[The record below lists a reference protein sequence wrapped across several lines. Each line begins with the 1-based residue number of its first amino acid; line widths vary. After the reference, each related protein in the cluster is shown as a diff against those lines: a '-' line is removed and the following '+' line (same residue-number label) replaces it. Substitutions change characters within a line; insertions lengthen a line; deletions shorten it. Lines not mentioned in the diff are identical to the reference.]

1 MPPRVLVLVGPTASG
16 KTAVSLEVARLLG
29 AEIVSAD
36 SRQIY
41 RYMDIGT
48 AKPTSDQ
55 RLSIPHHFIDERD
68 PDQEFNAGEFGM
80 LGRERIAQIFSRG
93 RLPLVV
99 GGSGLYVQAL
109 IDGFFEGPGADPEYR
124 AVLTRRLETDG
135 TRELMAELERID
147 PAAARRIDPTKP
159 RRIIRALE
167 VFHTTGAPLSELHR
181 QARQEIPFE
190 PVLVGLTMAR
200 SALYGRINERCGGM
214 VQQGL
219 VEEAKGLESRGFPQ
233 SLNALNT
240 VGYVEAFASL
250 SGEVTSERMLETF
263 RQNSRHYAKR
273 QLTWFRRDGRIVW
286 LDAEFSGP
294 VELAQRVAEVFRA
307 WEPR

>member
-36 SRQIY
+36 SRQVY
-41 RYMDIGT
+41 RFMDIGT
-48 AKPTSDQ
+48 AKPTSEQ
-55 RLSIPHHFIDERD
+55 RIGIPHHFIDERD
-68 PDQEFNAGEFGM
+68 PDQEVNAGEFGT
-80 LGRERIAQIFSRG
+80 LGRERIAQILSRG

-99 GGSGLYVQAL
+99 GGSGLYVQSL

-124 AVLTRRLETDG
+124 AVLERRLESGG
-135 TRELMAELERID
+135 TGELMAELEKVD
-147 PAAARRIDPTKP
+147 PESARRIDPTKP
-159 RRIIRALE
+159 RRIVRALE
-167 VFHTTGAPLSELHR
+167 VFHTTGAPMSELHR
-181 QARQEIPFE
+181 DARQEIPFE
-190 PVLVGLTMAR
+190 PVLVGLTMER
-200 SALYGRINERCGGM
+200 SALYARINERCGRM

-219 VEEAKGLESRGFPQ
+219 VEEAKGLESRGFPR

-240 VGYVEAFASL
+240 VGYVEAFAFL
-250 SGEVTSERMLETF
+250 SGKVTSERMLEVF
-263 RQNSRHYAKR
+263 RQNSRRYAKR

-286 LDAEFSGP
+286 LDAGLSGP
-294 VELAQRVAEVFRA
+294 VGLAQRVSEVFLA